1 MLKCGNYCNDS
12 KRFIE
17 YSNNIQDVKNI
28 EDYNAGKEHKGLFDF
43 DNMIAVM
50 IGNKKLNPVVLSYLL
65 EVLNQASN

>member
-1 MLKCGNYCNDS
+1 MQN
-12 KRFIE
+12 
-17 YSNNIQDVKNI
+17 VKNI
-28 EDYNAGKEHKGLFDF
+28 EEYNAGKEHKGLFDF